1 MPTLRPYQRDL
12 IERGQE
18 ALARERARVLLQLPT
33 GAGKT
38 VVGGALVWRWL
49 MDQPRAQAAWLTHR
63 VELSAQTEARLR
75 NDFSLKVE
83 SSSVHWNTGTPAPAV
98 SGGVRLLQAQTV
110 ARRIAEPK
118 PVWHA
123 YGPEDLLIV
132 DEAHHAAAVGWE
144 TAISQWPGR
153 VVGLTATPWRLSAN
167 QGFDHIF
174 DVLIC
179 GPQIP
184 ELQREGYLAHSCTFT
199 PPLEDRIIGGVVG
212 VAGDFTEVGIER
224 SNAPMVMTT
233 KAIQYWERMARDR
246 STIVY
251 AVSTG
256 HAHNLVEEFA
266 KTNVPVAVLLSET
279 PADERERA
287 IEGFRIGTIQVLVNV
302 MVATEGFDLPD
313 ASCVVITRPTKSLA
327 LFLQMVG
334 RALRPKAD
342 GGDCLIL
349 DLTGISEIH
358 GTPETVREWQL
369 SARGE
374 TVHGDPPVI
383 RCWRC
388 GFMAHPTYHSCP
400 RCDSDMGRSCPRCG
414 RFRLWQRWSQQDVC
428 EDVCDHCVPDKLAE
442 MDVTSGDNPYGRSQQ
457 HLATT
462 SAPPR
467 GDESALLSLYHPTA
481 GPTWNRRDGWATD
494 LPLAEW
500 YGVSV
505 DQTGRVVGLDL
516 HGNGLVGEIPDVV
529 GSLSQLTA
537 LDLSGNLLTGS
548 IPSTLGELENLTW
561 LDLSDN
567 QLSGRIPPS
576 LGRLAALSWLRL
588 HDNRLEGAIPSE
600 LGCLE
605 NLQVLRL
612 HNNVL
617 SGPEP
622 EELTRFAE
630 LDTLGPA
637 NHTPYSAEK

>member
-1 MPTLRPYQRDL
+1 M
-12 IERGQE
+12 
-18 ALARERARVLLQLPT
+18 
-33 GAGKT
+33 
-38 VVGGALVWRWL
+38 
-49 MDQPRAQAAWLTHR
+49 
-63 VELSAQTEARLR
+63 
-75 NDFSLKVE
+75 
-83 SSSVHWNTGTPAPAV
+83 
-98 SGGVRLLQAQTV
+98 
-110 ARRIAEPK
+110 
-118 PVWHA
+118 
-123 YGPEDLLIV
+123 
-132 DEAHHAAAVGWE
+132 
-144 TAISQWPGR
+144 
-153 VVGLTATPWRLSAN
+153 VGLTATPWRLSAN

-184 ELQREGYLAHSCTFT
+184 ELQRAMHLAHSRTFT

-212 VAGDFTEVGIER
+212 VGGDFTEVGVER

-233 KAIQYWERMARDR
+233 KAVQYWERMARDR

-266 KTNVPVAVLLSET
+266 KTHVPVAVLLSET

-400 RCDSDMGRSCPRCG
+400 RCDADMGKSCPRCG
-414 RFRLWQRWSQQDVC
+414 RFRLWQRWSQQDLC

-442 MDVTSGDNPYGRSQQ
+442 MDVTSGGNPYGRSQQ
-457 HLATT
+457 HLVTT

-467 GDESALLSLYHPTA
+467 GDESAVLNLYHATA
-481 GPTWNRRDGWATD
+481 GPTWNRRDSWATD
-494 LPLAEW
+494 RPLAEW

-537 LDLSGNLLTGS
+537 LDLGGNRLTGS
-548 IPSTLGELENLTW
+548 IPSTLGELANLAW
-561 LDLSDN
+561 LDLSGN

-617 SGPEP
+617 SGPVP